1 MLSHLPQIVV
11 LSANTLDCIL
21 LILHYSLVDHA
32 SPQNRAKT
40 GQDGH
45 ENDAFLDVD
54 EISQDLRLLFDVTGL
69 VTLFSRLSG
78 LVVPHLPQDGV
89 RQNSH

>member
-11 LSANTLDCIL
+11 LSANTLYRIL
-21 LILHYSLVDHA
+21 LIFHYSLVDHA
-32 SPQNRAKT
+32 SPQNRPKT

-54 EISQDLRLLFDVTGL
+54 EISQYLRLLFDVAGL
-69 VTLFSRLSG
+69 VTFFSSLSG
-78 LVVPHLPQDGV
+78 LVVSYLAQDGV